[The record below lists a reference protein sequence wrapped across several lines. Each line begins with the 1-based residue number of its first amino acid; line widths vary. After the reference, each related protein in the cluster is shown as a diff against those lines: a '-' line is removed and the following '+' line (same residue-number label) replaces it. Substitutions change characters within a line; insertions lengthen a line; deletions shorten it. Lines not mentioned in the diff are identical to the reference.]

1 MTKHEGLGAD
11 ARRNFDAIVAEQL
24 EHPDVTTGR
33 MLQSQGLMIKGKVFA
48 MLVRGG
54 LGVKL
59 SAERVTEEVDA
70 GRGERLATRPDR
82 PMREWLSAP
91 LRPGA
96 EDDWRALVDEARA
109 FVGSLPPSPPRSRSR
124 RS

>member
-1 MTKHEGLGAD
+1 MSQHEGLGTD
-11 ARRNFDAIVAEQL
+11 ARRAYDAIVAEQL
-24 EHPDVTTGR
+24 EDPEVTTGR
-33 MLQSQGLMIKGKVFA
+33 MLQSEGLMIKGKVFA

-59 SAERVTEEVDA
+59 PAARVTEEVDA

-82 PMREWLSAP
+82 PMREWLAAP

-96 EDDWRALVDEARA
+96 EDDWRALVDEARS
-109 FVGSLPPSPPRSRSR
+109 FVSLLPSSPPRSRGR
-124 RS
+124 QT